1 MAHDAA
7 EHHAGTEVPGGPAHE
22 GGAFPPFDP
31 AHFTSELVWLA
42 ITFGA
47 LYGLMSKV
55 ALPRVA
61 NILAARKD
69 KIDSDLATAS
79 KAQDEAAAAAAA
91 HEKTLADAKAKA
103 QGVGQ
108 AAQADMSAQA
118 DARRAALEA
127 ELNAKL
133 AEAEA
138 QIAATK
144 TAAMANVSSIATDAA
159 HAILQQIT
167 GKPADPAAVT
177 AAIAALK
184 S

>member
-1 MAHDAA
+1 MAHDA
-7 EHHAGTEVPGGPAHE
+7 EGHHAGTEVPGDAHE
-22 GGAFPPFDP
+22 GGAFPPFDST
-31 AHFTSELVWLA
+31 HFTSELVWLA

-47 LYGLMSKV
+47 LYALMSKI

-69 KIDSDLATAS
+69 RIDSDLATAS

-103 QGVGQ
+103 QGLGQ
-108 AAQADMSAQA
+108 AAHADLTAQA
-118 DARRAALEA
+118 DARRATLES

-133 AEAEA
+133 VEAEA

-144 TAAMANVSSIATDAA
+144 TAAMANVDSIATDAA

-167 GKPADPAAVT
+167 GKPADPAAVS
-177 AAIAALK
+177 AAVAALK

>member
-1 MAHDAA
+1 MAHDAE
-7 EHHAGTEVPGGPAHE
+7 EHHAGTEVPGAPE
-22 GGAFPPFDP
+22 GAFPPFDP
-31 AHFTSELVWLA
+31 THFTSELVWLA

-47 LYGLMSKV
+47 LYLLMSKI
-55 ALPRVA
+55 ALPRVG

-69 KIDSDLATAS
+69 KIDSDLATAA

-103 QGVGQ
+103 QGLGQ
-108 AAQADMSAQA
+108 TAHADLTAQADT
-118 DARRAALEA
+118 RRATLEA
-127 ELNAKL
+127 ELNGKL

-144 TAAMANVSSIATDAA
+144 TAAMANVGSIATEAA